1 MVQFIPTN
9 DNPTKNE
16 IDAYILEMLNGING
30 NTIDNYNVLHDVV
43 REIHSKSGVG
53 ALLHPAEEYFVS
65 KFNSSAK
72 NMSLED
78 LRLPDQ
84 RYNFDTE
91 HNDS

>member
-1 MVQFIPTN
+1 MVQLIPKN
-9 DNPTKNE
+9 GNPTKNE
-16 IDAYILEMLNGING
+16 IDAYICGMLNQNKYSIFN
-30 NTIDNYNVLHDVV
+30 DVV

-91 HNDS
+91 HNGS